1 MARSETTSANHKL
14 LTLVTIVVAVAGLRL
29 AREVLIPLALAILFS
44 FLLAPLVRRI
54 ERLGLWRIPSV
65 LLVTVLAMTAVI
77 GTGYI
82 LAGQL
87 VDLSDSLPQ
96 YRSAIR
102 ERAYLIRSGA
112 SAALGRASEN
122 IRELSKDL
130 ATTQAAP
137 TSVPA
142 VATQPPVPVQV
153 VDYSG
158 QPLEWIQTALG
169 SLLSPI
175 LTAGVVAIFVFF
187 ILLQREDLRDRLI
200 RLAGQERVDVT
211 TQALDDTARRISRYL
226 LMQATV
232 NTCLGLLVAAGLWL
246 IGIPNAVLWGMMAT
260 ALRFIPY
267 VGIWIA
273 AAGPMILSLAVF
285 SGWMAPVAVVGLYIG
300 LEILVANFIEPLV
313 YGGSTG
319 LSPLAV
325 LVAAIFW
332 AWLWGPVGLLLS
344 TPLTVCMVVL
354 GKYTPTLSFLTVLLG
369 DQPVLNPAVRFY
381 QRLLAG
387 DQEDAE
393 DLAEDRL
400 DDEPLAGVYDQ
411 VVVPGLR
418 LVEMD
423 RHRGRLE
430 DGRVLAIHQAVRE
443 IVENLHDRER
453 EIRPVPAVSL
463 AETAS
468 VPAGPVAP
476 HAEGPSTVLCL
487 PARDEADETVATML
501 AQVLGSSGGEGRVLP
516 VNMMVSEMLDEV
528 AAAGSRIVCI
538 SAVPPEAMARTRY
551 LCKRL
556 KTRLPQVKVIV
567 GFWDPQVDLTRV
579 RARLLAAGADHV
591 VGDFAGLL
599 QVIRPS
605 LTMRMVLPAGER

>member
-369 DQPVLNPAVRFY
+369 DQRCGSISGCWPATRKTPRISPRIVSMTSRSPVSTIRSSCRVCGWWRWTAT
-381 QRLLAG
+381 AG
-387 DQEDAE
+387 GW
-393 DLAEDRL
+393 RT
-400 DDEPLAGVYDQ
+400 AGYW
-411 VVVPGLR
+411 PSTRRSGR
-418 LVEMD
+418 SSRTSMIA
-423 RHRGRLE
+423 RGRSAPFLPCPL
-430 DGRVLAIHQAVRE
+430 RRRHPF
-443 IVENLHDRER
+443 
-453 EIRPVPAVSL
+453 RPVPLHPMPRGRPPSCACR
-463 AETAS
+463 
-468 VPAGPVAP
+468 PAMKPTRRSPRCSRRCWALPVA
-476 HAEGPSTVLCL
+476 
-487 PARDEADETVATML
+487 RVACC
-501 AQVLGSSGGEGRVLP
+501 R
-516 VNMMVSEMLDEV
+516 
-528 AAAGSRIVCI
+528 
-538 SAVPPEAMARTRY
+538 
-551 LCKRL
+551 
-556 KTRLPQVKVIV
+556 
-567 GFWDPQVDLTRV
+567 
-579 RARLLAAGADHV
+579 
-591 VGDFAGLL
+591 
-599 QVIRPS
+599 
-605 LTMRMVLPAGER
+605 